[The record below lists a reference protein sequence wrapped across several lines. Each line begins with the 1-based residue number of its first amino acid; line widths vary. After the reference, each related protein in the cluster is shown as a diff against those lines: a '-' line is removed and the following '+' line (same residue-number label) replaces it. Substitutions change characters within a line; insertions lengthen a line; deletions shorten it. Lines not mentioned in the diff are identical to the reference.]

1 VAGDGKYDVIVVG
14 SGPGGYVACLRAA
27 ELGLRAACVEKS
39 DRVGG
44 ACLNVGCIPSKA
56 LLESSR
62 FFYLARKRFQEH
74 GIVLDDQVLDLPVM
88 MARKSEVVRGL
99 VDNVRKLLE
108 NAGVALIRGTARLA
122 GERRVEVTRDGEK
135 TVLEADAVVLATGGE
150 PVPVPSLPF
159 DGRRIVS
166 STEVLDFDRVPEH
179 LAVVGG
185 GTIGLELGSVWSRL
199 GARVTVI
206 EMMPGIAAV
215 ADGQVSRTLERL
227 LSRQGLEFRLRTKVT
242 GAEVTDEQVVL
253 TLDTQG
259 KEDSIA
265 CDRVLVAV
273 GRKPFTGGL
282 GLEALGIGTD
292 PRTGHVLVDERY
304 RTGVAWIYAVGDLV
318 PGPMLAH
325 KASAEG
331 IAAVECIAGLPGEV
345 NYDTI
350 PSVIYTSPEV
360 AGVGLTEEQ
369 ARERGLSFVAGSCP
383 FTGSA
388 RARCMGDTDG
398 FVKVIAHGRTGRL
411 LGVHIIGP
419 EASELIGE
427 CAGALERNATAEE
440 FARVVRA
447 HPTLSEAV
455 RDAALIV
462 QSSRKHE

>member
-1 VAGDGKYDVIVVG
+1 VTGDGKYDVIVIG
-14 SGPGGYVACLRAA
+14 AGPGGYVACLRAA

-88 MARKSEVVRGL
+88 MARKSEVVRSL

-122 GERRVEVTRDGEK
+122 GEHWVEVTRDGEK
-135 TVLEADAVVLATGGE
+135 TMIEAEAVVLATGGE
-150 PVPVPSLPF
+150 PAPVPSLPF

-166 STEVLDFDRVPEH
+166 STEALDFDRVPEH

-215 ADGQVSRTLERL
+215 ADGQVSRVLERL

-242 GAEVTDEQVVL
+242 TAEVTEEQVVL
-253 TLDTQG
+253 TLDAQG
-259 KEDSIA
+259 KKESIA

-304 RTGVAWIYAVGDLV
+304 RTGVASIYAVGDLV

-331 IAAVECIAGLPGEV
+331 IAAVECIVGLPGEV

-369 ARERGLSFVAGSCP
+369 ARARGLGFVAGSCP

-388 RARCMGDTDG
+388 RARCIGDTDG

-419 EASELIGE
+419 EASELISE

-462 QSSRKHE
+462 QSSRKRG

>member
-1 VAGDGKYDVIVVG
+1 VAGDGKYDVIVIG

-27 ELGLRAACVEKS
+27 ELGLRGACVEKS

-74 GIVLDDQVLDLPVM
+74 GIVLDDQVLHLPVM

-99 VDNVRKLLE
+99 VENVRKLLE

-122 GERRVEVTRDGEK
+122 GEQRVEVTRDGEK
-135 TVLEADAVVLATGGE
+135 TMIEAEAVVLATGGE
-150 PVPVPSLPF
+150 PVPVPSLTF
-159 DGRRIVS
+159 DGRRVVS
-166 STEVLDFDRVPEH
+166 STEALDFDRVPEH

-206 EMMPGIAAV
+206 ETMPGIAAV
-215 ADGQVSRTLERL
+215 ADGQVSRALERL
-227 LSRQGLEFRLRTKVT
+227 LSRQGLEFRLRTRVT
-242 GAEVTDEQVVL
+242 GAEVTEEQVVL
-253 TLDTQG
+253 TLDAQG

-282 GLEALGIGTD
+282 GIEALGIGTD

-304 RTGVAWIYAVGDLV
+304 RTGIASIYAVGDLV

-388 RARCMGDTDG
+388 RARCIGDTDG

-462 QSSRKHE
+462 QSSRKRG

>member
-1 VAGDGKYDVIVVG
+1 MTGDGKYDVIVIG
-14 SGPGGYVACLRAA
+14 AGPGGYVACLRAA

-88 MARKSEVVRGL
+88 MARKSEVVRSL

-122 GERRVEVTRDGEK
+122 GEHWVEVTRDGEK
-135 TVLEADAVVLATGGE
+135 TMIEAEAVVLATGGE
-150 PVPVPSLPF
+150 PAPVPSLPF

-166 STEVLDFDRVPEH
+166 STEALDFDRVPEH

-215 ADGQVSRTLERL
+215 ADGQVSRVLERL

-242 GAEVTDEQVVL
+242 TAEVTEEQVVL
-253 TLDTQG
+253 TLDAQG
-259 KEDSIA
+259 KKESIA

-304 RTGVAWIYAVGDLV
+304 RTGVASIYAVGDLV

-331 IAAVECIAGLPGEV
+331 IAAVECIVGLPGEV

-369 ARERGLSFVAGSCP
+369 ARARGLGFVAGSCP

-388 RARCMGDTDG
+388 RARCIGDTDG

-419 EASELIGE
+419 EASELISE

-462 QSSRKHE
+462 QSSRKRG